1 MSDDIGSSKS
11 FNKKFLKKKYEYEK
25 KARRNQTKYQ
35 EKNEKDDEEDDDKDE
50 EDNENDEDDKDN
62 EDNNK
67 GKGEQEEVKNK
78 KSININTKLNS
89 KFYSG
94 NSEDSEEDDNEEE
107 YQGILSKKLNNT
119 LKKKIDSP
127 NLGFVSGLNSPF
139 STTGSLNSDFGFS
152 DNNFDFVN
160 PESEL
165 TDQMNTEIH
174 IHKVIRRNKANK
186 FDTIVR
192 GLHSLGK
199 ERVKKILSKI
209 MGDLGIGGCIKNL
222 KELDPEP
229 VLYFSG
235 NYAEKIKNILM
246 AELDKSEDFFH
257 THC

>member
-1 MSDDIGSSKS
+1 MSDDIGSSKG
-11 FNKKFLKKKYEYEK
+11 FNRKFLKKKYEYKK
-25 KARRNQTKYQ
+25 KARRNQNNNQTKYQ
-35 EKNEKDDEEDDDKDE
+35 EEDDDLDE
-50 EDNENDEDDKDN
+50 EDNKDEK
-62 EDNNK
+62 
-67 GKGEQEEVKNK
+67 VKNK

-94 NSEDSEEDDNEEE
+94 DSEDSEKDDNEEE
-107 YQGILSKKLNNT
+107 YQGILSKKSNNT
-119 LKKKIDSP
+119 PKSSILKNNRDSS
-127 NLGFVSGLNSPF
+127 NLGFTCGINSPF
-139 STTGSLNSDFGFS
+139 SPTGSLNSDFGFS

-160 PESEL
+160 PESEF
-165 TDQMNTEIH
+165 TEQMNTEIH

-235 NYAEKIKNILM
+235 NYADKIKNILM
-246 AELDKSEDFFH
+246 VELDKSEDFFH

>member
-1 MSDDIGSSKS
+1 MSDDIGSSKG

-25 KARRNQTKYQ
+25 KARRNNKNDQINYQ
-35 EKNEKDDEEDDDKDE
+35 DNEEEE
-50 EDNENDEDDKDN
+50 EDNEDNDDEK
-62 EDNNK
+62 EVEVNK
-67 GKGEQEEVKNK
+67 NM
-78 KSININTKLNS
+78 NINTKLNS

-94 NSEDSEEDDNEEE
+94 DSEDEEDEDEEE
-107 YQGILSKKLNNT
+107 YQGILSKKTNNT
-119 LKKKIDSP
+119 PKSLTS
-127 NLGFVSGLNSPF
+127 NSGFVSGLNSPF
-139 STTGSLNSDFGFS
+139 STTGSLNSEFGFS

-160 PESEL
+160 PESEF
-165 TDQMNTEIH
+165 TEQMNTEIH

-192 GLHSLGK
+192 GLHALGK

-235 NYAEKIKNILM
+235 NYADKIKKILM
-246 AELDKSEDFFH
+246 LELDKSEDFFH